1 MTIPDKYQ
9 VFDSPVTL
17 SDKDQQRLSGYLTGW
32 NRLIEKLMADVNRY
46 DLQRLVVMELMGKQ
60 RRPIVAKL
68 LVRLGKI
75 EREKIELRISKC
87 WKNK

>member
-9 VFDSPVTL
+9 IFDSPVTL
-17 SDKDQQRLSGYLTGW
+17 SDKDEQRLSGYLTGW

-46 DLQRLVVMELMGKQ
+46 DLQRLVVMELMSKQ